1 MKHLLRSPTNQRFN
15 ELRQARR
22 QIGPSPERF
31 LRSRGSTGQTPGSD
45 ARATREREEEA
56 VRRGQV
62 GEAGMGAPHGGVP
75 GHGSSGVGCAEL
87 WNWAEIAAAG
97 PIISSFLLFF
107 IFLVSLFFY
116 SLFFLILEFKFEFKS
131 LL

>member
-22 QIGPSPERF
+22 QMGPSPERF
-31 LRSRGSTGQTPGSD
+31 LRSRGSTGQTPRSD

-56 VRRGQV
+56 VRRDQV

-87 WNWAEIAAAG
+87 WNWAKIAATG
-97 PIISSFLLFF
+97 PIISSFLLFLYF
-107 IFLVSLFFY
+107 WFSLFFY
-116 SLFFLILEFKFEFKS
+116 SLFFLILEFKF
-131 LL
+131 

>member
-1 MKHLLRSPTNQRFN
+1 MKHLVRSPTNQRFN

-22 QIGPSPERF
+22 QMGPSPERF

-56 VRRGQV
+56 VLRGQV

-75 GHGSSGVGCAEL
+75 GHGSSGMGCAEL
-87 WNWAEIAAAG
+87 WIG
-97 PIISSFLLFF
+97 PRLQPQAQLSLPFFFFYIFGFPFSFILFSFL
-107 IFLVSLFFY
+107 FLNSN
-116 SLFFLILEFKFEFKS
+116 FEFKS

>member
-62 GEAGMGAPHGGVP
+62 GEAGMRAPHGGVP
-75 GHGSSGVGCAEL
+75 RHGSSGVGCAEL

-97 PIISSFLLFF
+97 PIISSFLFF
-107 IFLVSLFFY
+107 IFLFFLFFY
-116 SLFFLILEFKFEFKS
+116 SLFFLIFEFKS